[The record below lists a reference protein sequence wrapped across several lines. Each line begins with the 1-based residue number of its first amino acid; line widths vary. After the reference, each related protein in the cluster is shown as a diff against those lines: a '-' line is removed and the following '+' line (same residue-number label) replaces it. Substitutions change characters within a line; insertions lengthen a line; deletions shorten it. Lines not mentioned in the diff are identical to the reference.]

1 MFIRFIFG
9 VLILFG
15 VLAFPLSVGHTQLH
29 LAVPEPCQAETAA
42 DLPTLEKRR
51 QSLETEMAAK
61 KVSIGVKDGEALPEG
76 DARVQALRKVQES
89 LLQVLFR
96 IECLN
101 TKQRLEAEEATA
113 RHFAKEV
120 NHAVQVTTYYATNRD
135 RTGDADPATYGSK
148 SEPTFHY
155 GRAIVTIPL
164 THDPGSIEEPS
175 FWRFERRADP
185 KKHFVLKSVVP
196 LAADAARK
204 EISDKL
210 ATSRSKAILVFV
222 HGYNVSFRESALR
235 TAQLAHDLKF
245 PGLPFFYSWPSAS
258 HLFGYMKDTETALQ
272 AEAVFERLL
281 EDLSQLP
288 ASDIYIIAHSMG
300 NRIVSQA
307 LRARVE
313 QGKGVKHLRELLL
326 AAPDI
331 SVDLFRNVIAP
342 KLAAMQ
348 GTRTTVY
355 ASSSDFALRASNVF
369 HGSGRVGETNSGV
382 FVFPGLETIDASN
395 VSFVT
400 RAFGHSYIMDSPSLL
415 KDIEAVIQKG
425 AAASQRDLQPAG
437 KAPNTYWKLR

>member
-1 MFIRFIFG
+1 M
-9 VLILFG
+9 
-15 VLAFPLSVGHTQLH
+15 
-29 LAVPEPCQAETAA
+29 
-42 DLPTLEKRR
+42 
-51 QSLETEMAAK
+51 
-61 KVSIGVKDGEALPEG
+61 
-76 DARVQALRKVQES
+76 
-89 LLQVLFR
+89 
-96 IECLN
+96 
-101 TKQRLEAEEATA
+101 
-113 RHFAKEV
+113 
-120 NHAVQVTTYYATNRD
+120 
-135 RTGDADPATYGSK
+135 
-148 SEPTFHY
+148 
-155 GRAIVTIPL
+155 
-164 THDPGSIEEPS
+164 
-175 FWRFERRADP
+175 
-185 KKHFVLKSVVP
+185 LKSVLP
-196 LAADAARK
+196 LALDAARK
-204 EISDKL
+204 EIGDKL
-210 ATSRSKAILVFV
+210 TTARSKAILVFV

-258 HLFGYMKDTETALQ
+258 RLFGYMKDTETALQ

-307 LRARVE
+307 IRARVE

-331 SVDLFRNVIAP
+331 SVDLFRTVIAP

-355 ASSSDFALRASNVF
+355 ASSSDFALKASKVF

-415 KDIEAVIQKG
+415 KDIEALIQKG
-425 AAASQRDLQPAG
+425 AAASQRGLQPAG